1 MDYAG
6 LFLNP
11 RVCLKVDA
19 VCRRTLIMSTLGSA
33 KKVYFP
39 RHKNLSLD
47 IPVHINNGLWIG
59 VSEPIEVM
67 ECAQIWSNSF
77 VLSPAEKKWPVDQL
91 WLCLV
96 PILLTPSTSLLL
108 FCPLPA
114 AYCFLVVHFLLLK
127 ECPQDRFG
135 GPAREFPATVF

>member
-39 RHKNLSLD
+39 RHKNPSLD
-47 IPVHINNGLWIG
+47 IPVHINHGLWIG

-67 ECAQIWSNSF
+67 EYAQIWSYSF
-77 VLSPAEKKWPVDQL
+77 VLYPAEKKWPVDQL

-96 PILLTPSTSLLL
+96 PILLTPSTSLRL

-114 AYCFLVVHFLLLK
+114 ANCFLVFHFLLLK
-127 ECPQDRFG
+127 ESSQDGFG
-135 GPAREFPATVF
+135 GSAREFPATVF